1 MRLRGDCILRR
12 RTDGPSYCVRVC
24 ASSSN
29 SLDFNLHQAILS
41 SLAASFS
48 REDNKNKDIDKGKH
62 TEIQHSND
70 DDGTD
75 AAATAAAPQSSAG
88 QENALSRFGFN
99 AELLSSNG
107 SGSGSSS
114 RNARLWRL
122 SDANA
127 LIAVCEYLRAAIV
140 PDAQAERIVLAAL
153 EQLGDI
159 RIERCLGAQGQ
170 FGYAPASPKK
180 QLCTG

>member
-1 MRLRGDCILRR
+1 MLSCLW
-12 RTDGPSYCVRVC
+12 Y
-24 ASSSN
+24 ASSST

-48 REDNKNKDIDKGKH
+48 REDNKKKDIDKGKH

-70 DDGTD
+70 DDGVD

-99 AELLSSNG
+99 AELLSSN
-107 SGSGSSS
+107 GSGSSS

-140 PDAQAERIVLAAL
+140 PDAQAERVVLAAL
-153 EQLGDI
+153 EQLGHV

-170 FGYAPASPKK
+170 FGHAPASPKK
-180 QLCTG
+180 RLCAD